1 MSPASAR
8 RALEDLGHLEV
19 LERLPAAQAGD
30 SAALAGRALGAFGV
44 LHVQRLERI
53 LAGLKG
59 SRALRGR
66 TLWLLGRRAEAEA
79 ALSGARDAEGLAYL
93 GACLLAADPARAE
106 RALTRALRL
115 DPALAGAWQWRAAA
129 RLEKADRSALAL
141 ADLDR
146 RDALGAPGPLSL
158 LLRAMACVDARR
170 WKDSAVAASALIALD
185 PRCQAGWAFRFQAR
199 LGAGDYAAAEGDYH
213 EARNRDPDCDGFDP
227 VDGNRRDEISPLRE
241 DRLRHY
247 DRAVRRHPRL
257 AVLRAERAEVLRE
270 KGIGRFDLAVREY
283 RALEPRFARRAWFL
297 AHFARAEAPSVGLQA
312 SLRRLDRACRLF
324 PSGGWLFAWRGEALR
339 RLGRPREALRDLD
352 RAIALQP
359 WFGYSYAWRGAALQD
374 LGRWAESKRAL
385 DAGLA
390 MAITYPADAHAL
402 HLRARARARLGD
414 WAGAVDDR
422 TAAFGLNPK
431 YAWLPDGAN
440 AADAARARVEL
451 RRARD
456 ARPGHAWTLAWSGQM
471 FLAAGDARGAE
482 RALSSVLRRVP
493 GHAWART
500 WRAEA
505 RLALGRG
512 AEAESDLRTALRAE
526 PGLCRASERLAQSLL
541 SRGRLTQAL
550 AVLERCALGNPVS
563 ARFFAL
569 RADVLR
575 RLGRH
580 APAVESARAALA
592 LDAGYSDA
600 RATLAAALL
609 ELGRAREAVAEA
621 TRVLSEK
628 PGLEL
633 ALLARGVARGRLGDA
648 EGQAADMREAYRLR
662 PEAFR

>member
-1 MSPASAR
+1 MSPAAAR
-8 RALEDLGHLEV
+8 RALAKLGHLEV
-19 LERLPAAQAGD
+19 LARLPAAQAGD

-44 LHVQRLERI
+44 LHRGKLESI
-53 LAGLKG
+53 LSGLKG
-59 SRALRGR
+59 SPALRGR
-66 TLWLLGRRAEAEA
+66 TLWLLGRRAEASTILA
-79 ALSGARDAEGLAYL
+79 GARDAEGFAYL
-93 GACLLAADPARAE
+93 GASLLATEPARAE

-115 DPALAGAWQWRAAA
+115 DPTLAGAWQWRAAA
-129 RLEKADRSALAL
+129 RLETGGRADEAL

-158 LLRAMACVDARR
+158 LLRAMVCADARR
-170 WKDSAVAASALIALD
+170 WKESAASASALIALE
-185 PRCQAGWAFRFQAR
+185 PECQAGWAFRFQAS
-199 LGAGDYAAAEGDYH
+199 LGEGRYADAEADYH

-227 VDGNRRDEISPLRE
+227 VDGDRRDAIPDLMEG
-241 DRLRHY
+241 RLRHY

-270 KGIGRFDLAVREY
+270 KGIGRFDLALKEY
-283 RALEPRFARRAWFL
+283 RALEPRFARRAWFQ
-297 AHFARAEAPSVGLQA
+297 AFFARAEGPSAGLAA

-339 RLGRPREALRDLD
+339 RLGRTREALRDLD
-352 RAIALQP
+352 RAVALQP
-359 WFGYSYAWRGAALQD
+359 WYGYAHAWRGAALLE
-374 LGRWAESKRAL
+374 LGRWAESKRAF
-385 DAGLA
+385 DAGLS
-390 MAITYPADAHAL
+390 MEITYPADAHAL
-402 HLRARARARLGD
+402 HLRSLARTRLGD
-414 WAGAVDDR
+414 WTGATDDR
-422 TAAFGLNPK
+422 TAAFLLDEK
-431 YAWLPDGAN
+431 YSWPSG
-440 AADAARARVEL
+440 AADAAALLRARK
-451 RRARD
+451 
-456 ARPGHAWTLAWSGQM
+456 ARPGHAWTAAWSARM
-471 FLAAGDARGAE
+471 RLESGDASGADRE
-482 RALSSVLRRVP
+482 LASVLLREP
-493 GHAWART
+493 GHVWART

-512 AEAESDLRTALRAE
+512 AEAESDLRAALRAA
-526 PGLCRASERLAQSLL
+526 PGLCRAGGILAERLA

-550 AVLERCALGNPVS
+550 AVLDRCALGNPVS

-580 APAVESARAALA
+580 APAAESARAALA

-600 RATLAAALL
+600 RAILAASLL

-621 TRVLSEK
+621 DKVLSDE

-648 EGQAADMREAYRLR
+648 AGQAADLREAYRLR